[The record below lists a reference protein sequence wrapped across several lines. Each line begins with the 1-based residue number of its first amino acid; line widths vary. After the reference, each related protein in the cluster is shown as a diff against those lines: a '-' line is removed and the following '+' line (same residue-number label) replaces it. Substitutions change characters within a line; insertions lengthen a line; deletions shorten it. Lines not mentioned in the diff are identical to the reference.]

1 MAENISNVVNLTRA
15 KGRPKG
21 SLSKRKAH
29 EAAAKAEA
37 MIAGTA
43 MPQPH
48 VRAPSFGANEP
59 DEPCFLKHVQAIRA
73 KQEEIN
79 VQKMKLKVLR
89 GQNKDLRNLAKSEGV
104 VLGEL
109 DRALKDADT
118 EDVDLGAREARYHL
132 YMSWL
137 GKPINYQA
145 QLPLE
150 PRNTPEL
157 EARRWR
163 KLGEQAGRLG
173 KPRDAYPEGMAPE
186 QRPNFLAGW
195 DEGQEALMRK
205 SPLTASA
212 FDIIDVPD
220 DEPSSESSPA
230 NTMLTLREVHF
241 VAGIEIEEANRS
253 TIFDDATLEAF
264 DAAENVIAIFGKAKR
279 IIKEPGYVDDGGSD
293 TPLSDVEAL
302 PDDEMDLA

>member
-1 MAENISNVVNLTRA
+1 MAENISNLVNFTRA

-21 SLSKRKAH
+21 SLNKRRAH

-37 MIAGTA
+37 MIAQAA
-43 MPQPH
+43 MQASAI
-48 VRAPSFGANEP
+48 RAPSFGANEP

-73 KQEEIN
+73 KQVEIDE
-79 VQKMKLKVLR
+79 QKRKLKVLR

-137 GKPINYQA
+137 GKPISFQA
-145 QLPLE
+145 ELPLE
-150 PRNTPEL
+150 PRNSPEL
-157 EARRWR
+157 EAKHWR
-163 KLGEQAGRLG
+163 KIGEQAGRLG
-173 KPRDAYPEGMAPE
+173 KPRDAYPDCMAPE

-195 DEGQEALMRK
+195 DDGQEALMRK

-220 DEPSSESSPA
+220 EEASEHEPA

-241 VAGIEIEEANRS
+241 VAGTEIEDANRS
-253 TIFDDATLEAF
+253 TIFDDQTLEAF
-264 DAAENVIAIFGKAKR
+264 DAAENVIVIFGKAKR
-279 IIKEPGYVDDGGSD
+279 IIKEPGYLDDGGSD
-293 TPLSDVEAL
+293 TPLSEVEEM